1 MMAKYK
7 AIKPIDQFGSYKGL
21 KTEDWNALNNGE
33 SVELNEV
40 PDAAKE
46 YLEEVKSSK
55 KESK

>member
-21 KTEDWNALNNGE
+21 KTEDWNAFNNGE

-40 PDAAKE
+40 PEKAKE
-46 YLEEVKSSK
+46 FLEKVISSK

>member
-21 KTEDWNALNNGE
+21 KTEDWNALNNGK
-33 SVELNEV
+33 SVELDEV
-40 PDAAKE
+40 PEAAKDF
-46 YLEEVKSSK
+46 LEKATYSK